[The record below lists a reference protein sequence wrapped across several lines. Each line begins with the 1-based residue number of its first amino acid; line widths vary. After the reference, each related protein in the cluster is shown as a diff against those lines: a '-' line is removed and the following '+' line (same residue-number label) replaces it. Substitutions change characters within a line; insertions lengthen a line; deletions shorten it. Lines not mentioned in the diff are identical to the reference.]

1 MKRKEGVGG
10 YYKDRE
16 GVVGG
21 SGRGRDDREERKGVW
36 RVGRREGVREGITK
50 AGREGGMG

>member
-1 MKRKEGVGG
+1 MKRREWGG

-21 SGRGRDDREERKGVW
+21 SGRGREGTEGRKGVW
-36 RVGRREGVREGITK
+36 SLSRGEGVRKGITK
-50 AGREGGMG
+50 AGTEGFN